1 MVLPKGQRPQVTM
14 ADLLARFDPEKHLH
28 DIAFDT
34 PPSGTE
40 TR

>member
-1 MVLPKGQRPQVTM
+1 M